1 MNANADNGLNVDGW
15 TKIGTYY
22 RMERSVGDSYYVVT
36 ITITNTIL
44 PIIESRGFCRMP
56 LLVQNNS
63 GPFFLAMPQGYTSPR
78 QGYVGRG
85 VRIKTRRNGSLT
97 KAMLSKG
104 KIDIGGAVNVDS
116 FNSCDPTMSTGGQYD
131 ATKAGDGG
139 DIASNGQLVKEISAS
154 GNVKIKGHVSTG
166 PGGTTGIDGSVSVG
180 NAAWV
185 DGGNTGV
192 QTGWF
197 RDDMNATIPDAPV
210 APTGGYTTLN
220 PGGTVNGVYYDSILT
235 SGTYVINGSLSLNSQ
250 QQVLVTGDVILVVKN
265 NLSVGG
271 QAQIVIAPS
280 GNLQLFCSGND
291 ASIAGGGLVNQSTDP
306 HRFTYY
312 GTKTNNKLSLAGSAD
327 FYGVIYAP
335 YTDLTVA
342 GGAVIYGG
350 TVSQSVKAT
359 GGFTL
364 HYDQCL
370 SNGGQGRYIVTQW
383 DEMLPQEVAQV
394 P

>member
-1 MNANADNGLNVDGW
+1 MADQLLIVSRMILKISAPTRHARQAHVLVMVLVVVTICAIALMSYLQLVNAQNRTVSRSQGWNAAVPVTEAGVEEALAHLNANADNGLNVDGW

-280 GNLQLFCSGND
+280 GNLQLFCRRLEQVCID
-291 ASIAGGGLVNQSTDP
+291 LQ
-306 HRFTYY
+306 
-312 GTKTNNKLSLAGSAD
+312 
-327 FYGVIYAP
+327 VIG
-335 YTDLTVA
+335 DE
-342 GGAVIYGG
+342 
-350 TVSQSVKAT
+350 
-359 GGFTL
+359 
-364 HYDQCL
+364 H
-370 SNGGQGRYIVTQW
+370 QGI
-383 DEMLPQEVAQV
+383 MIQV
-394 P
+394 DIE